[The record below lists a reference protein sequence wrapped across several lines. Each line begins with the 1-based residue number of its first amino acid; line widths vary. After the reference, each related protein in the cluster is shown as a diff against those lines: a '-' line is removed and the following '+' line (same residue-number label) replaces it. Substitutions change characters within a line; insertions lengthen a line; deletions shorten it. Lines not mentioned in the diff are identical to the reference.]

1 VESANLWYPRLNSYK
16 LLSRP
21 VIDEMEQ
28 PAEMSDARRR
38 YEFKK
43 TLEKLEAKQG
53 SGTELISL
61 YIPPDKQIHDVTSQ
75 LRDEFGQ
82 CANIKSKQTRT
93 NVQSAISSILSRLK
107 YYKNPP
113 ENGIAVFCGTI
124 QLGGDRS
131 DLECTIIEPPE
142 PLNLYMY
149 RCSSNFELE
158 PLKEM
163 LEEKNVFGLLVLDR
177 REAYWG
183 FLRGNRIEAIG
194 GATSTVPGKQRKGGQ
209 SSVRFQR
216 LREIAINE
224 FYTKIGERASAIF
237 LAEKE
242 FFERFRGVLIG
253 GPSPTKEEFEAGQY
267 LHHEIQKRII
277 GLFDVAYTNESGL
290 AELVDAAK
298 DALKGME
305 VVKEKEVMNRFLK
318 ELVKDNGLSSYGE
331 ESVRKNLE
339 LGAVD
344 ILILSSRLRKSRV
357 TITCQNCGH
366 SEERTIA
373 LEPGKTVEDILAHTC
388 SICTAPLVVDSEVDI
403 VEELTRQAD
412 LTSTRVE
419 IISDDFE
426 EGAILYNAFGGIAA
440 ILRYRTG
447 Y

>member
-1 VESANLWYPRLNSYK
+1 
-16 LLSRP
+16 
-21 VIDEMEQ
+21 M
-28 PAEMSDARRR
+28 AETARMDDARRR

-43 TLEKLEAKQG
+43 TLEKLQAKQG

-61 YIPPDKQIHDVTSQ
+61 YIPPDKQIYDVTGQ

-113 ENGIAVFCGTI
+113 ENGMAIFCGTI

-163 LEEKNVFGLLVLDR
+163 LEEKNVYGLLVLDR

-183 FLRGNRIEAIG
+183 FLRGNRIEPIG
-194 GATSTVPGKQRKGGQ
+194 GVTSTVPGKQRKGGQ

-224 FYTKIGERASAIF
+224 FYTKIGERASDIF
-237 LAEKE
+237 LAEKD

-290 AELVDAAK
+290 PELVDAAK
-298 DALKGME
+298 DALKGMD
-305 VVKEKEVMNRFLK
+305 VVKEKEIMNRFLK
-318 ELVKDNGLSSYGE
+318 ELVKDNGLSAYGE
-331 ESVRKNLE
+331 ESIRKNLD

-344 ILILSSRLRKSRV
+344 ILLLSSRLRKSRV

-366 SEERTIA
+366 SEERTISI
-373 LEPGKTVEDILAHTC
+373 EPGKTVEDILATTC
-388 SICTAPLVVDSEVDI
+388 RHCSAPMVVDSEIDI
-403 VEELTRQAD
+403 VEELTTLAD
-412 LTSTRVE
+412 QTSTRVE

-426 EGAILYNAFGGIAA
+426 EGVILYTAFGGIAA

-447 Y
+447 F

>member
-1 VESANLWYPRLNSYK
+1 MTETQEM
-16 LLSRP
+16 
-21 VIDEMEQ
+21 DEG
-28 PAEMSDARRR
+28 RRK

-43 TLEKLEAKQG
+43 TLEKLQSKQG

-61 YIPPDKQIHDVTSQ
+61 YVPPDKQIHDVVAQ

-93 NVQSAISSILSRLK
+93 NVQSAISSILARLK
-107 YYKNPP
+107 YYKTPP
-113 ENGIAVFCGTI
+113 PNGMAIFCGTI
-124 QLGGDRS
+124 QLQGDRT

-149 RCSSNFELE
+149 RCSSVFELE
-158 PLKEM
+158 PLQQM
-163 LEEKNVFGLLVLDR
+163 LEEKNVYGLLVLDR

-183 FLRGNRIEAIG
+183 FLRGNRIEPVG
-194 GATSTVPGKQRKGGQ
+194 GVTSTVPGKQRKGGQ

-216 LREIAINE
+216 LREIAIHE

-237 LAEKE
+237 LAEKD

-290 AELVDAAK
+290 AELVDAAR
-298 DALKGME
+298 DALKGVE
-305 VVKEKEVMNRFLK
+305 VIKEKELMNRFLR
-318 ELVKDNGLSSYGE
+318 ELVKENGLAAYGE
-331 ESVRKNLE
+331 ESVRKNLAT
-339 LGAVD
+339 GSVD
-344 ILILSSRLRKSRV
+344 TLLLSASLRKSRV
-357 TITCQNCGH
+357 KVRCQACGH
-366 SEERTIA
+366 AEERTVQ
-373 LEPGKTVEDILAHTC
+373 LEPGKTIADILSSQTC
-388 SICTAPLVVDSEVDI
+388 RACGGPLIVDEETDI
-403 VEELTRQAD
+403 IEELTRLAD
-412 LTSTRVE
+412 QTSTRVQ

-426 EGAILYNAFGGIAA
+426 EGSMLYSAFGGIAA

>member
-1 VESANLWYPRLNSYK
+1 MTGSQEM
-16 LLSRP
+16 
-21 VIDEMEQ
+21 DEG
-28 PAEMSDARRR
+28 RRR

-43 TLEKLEAKQG
+43 TLERLMAKQG

-61 YIPPDKQIHDVTSQ
+61 YIPPDKQIHDVTAQ

-113 ENGIAVFCGTI
+113 PHGMAVFCGTV
-124 QLGGDRS
+124 QLQGDRT

-158 PLKEM
+158 PLKQM
-163 LEEKNVFGLLVLDR
+163 LEEKSVYGLLVLDR

-183 FLRGNRIEAIG
+183 FLRGNRIEPIG

-209 SSVRFQR
+209 SSVRFAR

-224 FYTKIGERASAIF
+224 FYTKVGERASDIF
-237 LAEKE
+237 LAEKD
-242 FFERFRGVLIG
+242 FFERFKGVLIG

-290 AELVDAAK
+290 SELVDAAK

-305 VVKEKEVMNRFLK
+305 VIKEKEFMNRFLK
-318 ELVKDNGLSSYGE
+318 ELVRENGLAAYGE
-331 ESVRKNLE
+331 ESVRKNLDV
-339 LGAVD
+339 GSVD
-344 ILILSSRLRKSRV
+344 ILLLSASLRKSRV
-357 TITCQNCGH
+357 SVRCQACGH
-366 SEERTIA
+366 SEERTIQ
-373 LEPGKTVEDILAHTC
+373 LEPGKTVQDLLSSQTC
-388 SICTAPLVVDSEVDI
+388 RKCSGPLVVDQEVDI
-403 VEELTRQAD
+403 IEELTRLAD
-412 LTSTRVE
+412 QTSTRVE

-426 EGAILYNAFGGIAA
+426 EGSILYTAFGGIAA

>member
-1 VESANLWYPRLNSYK
+1 MTETQEM
-16 LLSRP
+16 
-21 VIDEMEQ
+21 DEG
-28 PAEMSDARRR
+28 RRK

-43 TLEKLEAKQG
+43 TLEKLQSKQG

-61 YIPPDKQIHDVTSQ
+61 YIPPDKQIHDVVAQ

-93 NVQSAISSILSRLK
+93 NVQSAISSILARLK
-107 YYKNPP
+107 YYRTPP
-113 ENGIAVFCGTI
+113 PSGMAIFCGTI
-124 QLGGDRS
+124 QLQGDRT

-149 RCSSNFELE
+149 RCSSVFELE
-158 PLKEM
+158 PLQQM
-163 LEEKNVFGLLVLDR
+163 LEEKNVYGLLVLDR

-183 FLRGNRIEAIG
+183 FLRGNRIEPVG
-194 GATSTVPGKQRKGGQ
+194 GVTSTVPGKQRKGGQ

-216 LREIAINE
+216 LREIAIHE

-237 LAEKE
+237 LAEKD

-290 AELVDAAK
+290 AELVDAAR
-298 DALKGME
+298 DALKGVE
-305 VVKEKEVMNRFLK
+305 VIKEKELMNRFLK
-318 ELVKDNGLSSYGE
+318 ELVKENGLAAYGE
-331 ESVRKNLE
+331 ESVRKNLAT
-339 LGAVD
+339 GSVD
-344 ILILSSRLRKSRV
+344 ILLLSTSLRKSRV
-357 TITCQNCGH
+357 KVRCQACGH
-366 SEERTIA
+366 AEERTVQ
-373 LEPGKTVEDILAHTC
+373 LEPGKTIADILSSQTC
-388 SICTAPLVVDSEVDI
+388 RACGGPLIVDEETDI
-403 VEELTRQAD
+403 IEEMTRLAD
-412 LTSTRVE
+412 QTSTRVQ

-426 EGAILYNAFGGIAA
+426 EGSMLYSAFGGIAA